1 MNEDQPQNQDES
13 QTEFACARC
22 ARPSGQL
29 DTAPFKGPL
38 GETIHAKICE
48 ACWKEWIPMGTKVV
62 NELGLS
68 LASEAGR
75 DTYDQYMIE
84 FLQLE
89 DHQEDV

>member
-1 MNEDQPQNQDES
+1 MNVDQPQNQGES
-13 QTEFACARC
+13 QTDFACARC

-29 DTAPFKGPL
+29 GAPPFKGPL

-48 ACWKEWIPMGTKVV
+48 TCWTEWIPMGTKVV
-62 NELGLS
+62 NELGLV

-89 DHQEDV
+89 DHS